1 MLTLKD
7 TSFLTIDKV
16 PLKDANEMR
25 MYLDAVHQDRV
36 HTGKCP
42 SSNSHQWQLREGATL
57 PCGFFCCCVFS
68 PLATFPPDVTFRACC
83 ICADLSGSDPQ
94 FLLCAFLM
102 MCLCHAERW
111 AEMKQSGIVSVVC
124 TLVFEKL
131 VSLSHLDSLFLFF
144 HFILVVW
151 RIGTLL
157 HTGKNGQYKG
167 NPWTCA
173 YVYALRML
181 YCLLA
186 RNLVCLFQNQLQN
199 STLHIQMLVS
209 EMSIKSNVVYFSCQ
223 LGNPLRDLAALE
235 VCWAAGPHRRKLI
248 GNSLI

>member
-1 MLTLKD
+1 MAESCAAWCWRWRIPASWPSIRYRLKTRMRCGCIWMRSIKTGFTLVSAPLVIHISD
-7 TSFLTIDKV
+7 SLEKV
-16 PLKDANEMR
+16 QR
-25 MYLDAVHQDRV
+25 CRV
-36 HTGKCP
+36 V
-42 SSNSHQWQLREGATL
+42 
-57 PCGFFCCCVFS
+57 FFCCCCGFS

-167 NPWTCA
+167 NP
-173 YVYALRML
+173 
-181 YCLLA
+181 
-186 RNLVCLFQNQLQN
+186 
-199 STLHIQMLVS
+199 
-209 EMSIKSNVVYFSCQ
+209 
-223 LGNPLRDLAALE
+223 
-235 VCWAAGPHRRKLI
+235 
-248 GNSLI
+248 

>member
-57 PCGFFCCCVFS
+57 PCGFFCCCCGFS
-68 PLATFPPDVTFRACC
+68 PLATFPPDVSFRACC

-144 HFILVVW
+144 HFIFGCLKDRNFTSHW
-151 RIGTLL
+151 
-157 HTGKNGQYKG
+157 GKMANIRAIHKH
-167 NPWTCA
+167 
-173 YVYALRML
+173 VLM
-181 YCLLA
+181 
-186 RNLVCLFQNQLQN
+186 
-199 STLHIQMLVS
+199 SMHS
-209 EMSIKSNVVYFSCQ
+209 ECCT
-223 LGNPLRDLAALE
+223 
-235 VCWAAGPHRRKLI
+235 VCWQEIWCVSSKTNFRIAPYTYKCWSVKWASNQTLCTFPVSWETLSGIWQLWRCAGQQDHTE
-248 GNSLI
+248 GS

>member
-1 MLTLKD
+1 MPLTLSLDSKCSVWVCVLASLKRFYGDGRFFAFQLSHNIKSVTLRPNGRKLCCLMLTLKD

-42 SSNSHQWQLREGATL
+42 SSNSRQWQLREGATL
-57 PCGFFCCCVFS
+57 PCGFFYCCVFS

-167 NPWTCA
+167 NP
-173 YVYALRML
+173 
-181 YCLLA
+181 
-186 RNLVCLFQNQLQN
+186 
-199 STLHIQMLVS
+199 
-209 EMSIKSNVVYFSCQ
+209 
-223 LGNPLRDLAALE
+223 
-235 VCWAAGPHRRKLI
+235 
-248 GNSLI
+248 